1 MSDNAPA
8 QTDQLPAIDTALDAG
23 AVLERL
29 EKLAKRGKLAGF
41 RRLSDRSFGVSAFG
55 SPFDREMVGTVESGR
70 VSFELVWKR
79 AMPAAFLVTLIVSVW
94 PGVHLMDSL
103 MNTWF
108 GWYPNAF
115 WVTCAWY
122 IPLTALPAPWAWK
135 VAMNRSRAG
144 SDEHARETIDKIRD
158 ALGA

>member
-1 MSDNAPA
+1 MTDPAPE
-8 QTDQLPAIDTALDAG
+8 QPGELPSIDTALDAG
-23 AVLERL
+23 AVIDRL
-29 EKLAKRGKLAGF
+29 ETLAKRGKLAGF
-41 RRLSDRSFGVSAFG
+41 RRVNGASFGVSAFG
-55 SPFDREMVGTVESGR
+55 TPFDREMIGTVDAGR
-70 VSFELVWKR
+70 VVFDLVWKR
-79 AMPAAFLVTLIVSVW
+79 AMPTAFLVTLVVSVW

-135 VAMNRSRAG
+135 VAMKRSRAG